1 MRKSFYYLILGI
13 FCLGLISNNSYAQYT
28 APETV
33 IGLHITGNMATNE
46 GYGVGSSIY
55 GGNFSGATYGMKYG
69 RGIGLD
75 FSIGLGNT
83 KRNRITL
90 GAEWNAMINA
100 NTANVPFL
108 LISPDEAIIT
118 YYNIF
123 SASVGYQYMFN
134 ARCRQKQWVGLAL
147 TGSAIGAPRYS
158 VVNFDNAFRGGVAL
172 STGYD
177 FVLDQ
182 AGKWG
187 LSVYGKYHVV
197 NAFFHANGQNNEA
210 HMNDGNGSPGAGY
223 DRYMGLLSINL
234 AINMYGGVKSLTGLM
249 K

>member
-1 MRKSFYYLILGI
+1 MRKSLYLILGLL
-13 FCLGLISNNSYAQYT
+13 CLGIISNKSFAQYT

-33 IGLHITGNMATNE
+33 LGLHINGNMATNE

-83 KRNRITL
+83 KRNRIFL
-90 GAEWNAMINA
+90 GAEWNAMVNA
-100 NTANVPFL
+100 NSSNIPFL

-118 YYNIF
+118 YYNIYSF
-123 SASVGYQYMFN
+123 EAGYQYMFN
-134 ARCRQKQWVGLAL
+134 ARCRQKQWVTLGL
-147 TGSAIGAPRYS
+147 SASMIQAPRYS
-158 VVNFDNAFRGGVAL
+158 IVNFEDAVRGGVFL

-187 LSVYGKYHVV
+187 LSLYGKYHVV
-197 NAFFHANGQNNEA
+197 NAFFHANGANNAA
-210 HMNDGNGSPGAGY
+210 HINDGNGLPGAGY
-223 DRYMGLLSINL
+223 DRYMGLLSVNL
-234 AINMYGGVKSLTGLM
+234 AINMYGGVKSLVGLM